1 MTVGQIT
8 VGHVVNMASN
18 DIRLIDDV
26 MWNYTFYCYL
36 LHFCSYNAQAFYGL
50 ATVLSYPLLLMFATA
65 IMYYTVGMYAFLA
78 IGVVVGFI
86 PLQMLLTKVYNRLR

>member
-26 MWNYTFYCYL
+26 MWNYHNTIFTC
-36 LHFCSYNAQAFYGL
+36 CTSIPNAQAFYGL
-50 ATVLSYPLLLMFATA
+50 PTVPCYPFLLMLATA

-86 PLQMLLTKVYNRLR
+86 PLQSLLTKVFNKLR